1 MKKILLLLLIILP
14 INVFAIDLPNLNSN
28 NAIVYDLTDNE
39 LLEQKGD
46 NERTSIA
53 SLTKITT
60 AIVAIENIDNI
71 DETFIVED
79 YMLNG
84 IPWDASVAG
93 FKVGDTISY
102 RDALYGTL
110 LPSGADATYILAY
123 KVAGSVPKFV
133 ELMNKK
139 AEFLEM
145 NNTNY
150 ENVTGL
156 ESAKHYSTPY
166 DVLTILKYALKD
178 KTFKKIYT
186 SKKYET
192 TNGLKFYSTSYS
204 IGKKLEIDTSR
215 ILGSKTG
222 FTNKAGTC
230 ISAYFE
236 SNGHEFLL
244 ITLKAPSDLKKGYHV
259 HDALALINY
268 IDESYGEQILVEKS
282 KEITKIKV
290 NLSTTDE
297 IIIKPN
303 NNITKYLRNDYDK
316 SKVSYEY
323 DGLEEINYNYDS
335 KKSLG
340 RITYYYN
347 GEIFHNEYVYLDKV
361 LKADYKEIFNTYKVQ
376 IIVIVLSVLFL
387 ITIVIYLLKKSLK

>member
-1 MKKILLLLLIILP
+1 MKKLILLLLIILP
-14 INVFAIDLPNLNSN
+14 INVYAIELSSLYSN
-28 NAIVYDLTDNE
+28 KAIIYDLTDNE

-93 FKVGDTISY
+93 FKVGDVISY
-102 RDALYGTL
+102 KDALYGTL
-110 LPSGADATYILAY
+110 LPSGADATNILAY
-123 KVAGSVPKFV
+123 KVSGSIEEFV
-133 ELMNKK
+133 KLMNTK
-139 AEFLEM
+139 AKTLGME
-145 NNTNY
+145 NTNY

-156 ESAKHYSTPY
+156 ESTNHYSTAY

-186 SKKYET
+186 TKNYET

-204 IGKKLEIDTSR
+204 ISKKLNIDTSR

-222 FTNKAGTC
+222 YTNKAGTC

-236 SNGHEFLL
+236 SNGHEFIL
-244 ITLKAPSDLKKGYHV
+244 ITLKAPSELNKGYHV
-259 HDALALINY
+259 QDALTLINY
-268 IDESYGEQILVEKS
+268 IDESYGEQILVEKTQ
-282 KEITKIKV
+282 EIAKIKV

-303 NNITKYLRNDYDK
+303 NDITKYLRNDYDK
-316 SKVSYEY
+316 TKISYEY
-323 DGLEEINYNYDS
+323 DGLKEINYNYDN

-347 GEIFHNEYVYLDKV
+347 GEIFHNEYIYLTET
-361 LKADYKEIFNTYKVQ
+361 LKPDYKEILNTYKIQ
-376 IIVIVLSVLFL
+376 IIVIITSVLFL
-387 ITIVIYLLKKSLK
+387 TIIVLYLLKKSLK

>member
-1 MKKILLLLLIILP
+1 MKKLILLLLIILP
-14 INVFAIDLPNLNSN
+14 INVYAIELPSLYSN
-28 NAIVYDLTDNE
+28 KAIIYDLTDNE

-93 FKVGDTISY
+93 FKVGDVISY
-102 RDALYGTL
+102 KDALYGTL
-110 LPSGADATYILAY
+110 LPSGADATNILAY
-123 KVAGSVPKFV
+123 KVSGSIEEFV
-133 ELMNKK
+133 KLMNAK
-139 AEFLEM
+139 AKTLGME
-145 NNTNY
+145 NTNY

-156 ESAKHYSTPY
+156 ESTNHYSTAY

-186 SKKYET
+186 TKNYET

-204 IGKKLEIDTSR
+204 ISKKLNIDTSR

-222 FTNKAGTC
+222 YTNKAGTC

-236 SNGHEFLL
+236 SNGHEFIL
-244 ITLKAPSDLKKGYHV
+244 ITLKAPSELNKGYHV
-259 HDALALINY
+259 QDALTLINY
-268 IDESYGEQILVEKS
+268 IDESYGEQILVEKTQ
-282 KEITKIKV
+282 EIAKIKV

-303 NNITKYLRNDYDK
+303 NDITKYLRNDYDK
-316 SKVSYEY
+316 TKISYEY
-323 DGLEEINYNYDS
+323 DGLKEINYNYDN

-347 GEIFHNEYVYLDKV
+347 GEIFHNEYIYLTET
-361 LKADYKEIFNTYKVQ
+361 LKPDYKEILNTYKIQ
-376 IIVIVLSVLFL
+376 IIVIIASVLFL
-387 ITIVIYLLKKSLK
+387 TIIVLYLLKKSLK